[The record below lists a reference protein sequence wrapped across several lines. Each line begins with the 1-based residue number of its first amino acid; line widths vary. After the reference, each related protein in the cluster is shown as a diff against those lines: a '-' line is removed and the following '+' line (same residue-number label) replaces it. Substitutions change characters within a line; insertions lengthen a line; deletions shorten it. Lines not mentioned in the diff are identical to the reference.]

1 MPKSVHM
8 EFMRAEEAL
17 LFAEMLVYKARG
29 SVLQESVNF
38 GAPMDRSGPLC
49 TEIRSIL
56 SPGGQRIRY
65 FAQIGRLWSLC
76 GHRIRY
82 CTIITD

>member
-38 GAPMDRSGPLC
+38 GAPMDRSGPAM
-49 TEIRSIL
+49 
-56 SPGGQRIRY
+56 Y
-65 FAQIGRLWSLC
+65 
-76 GHRIRY
+76 
-82 CTIITD
+82 

>member
-38 GAPMDRSGPLC
+38 WG
-49 TEIRSIL
+49 TY
-56 SPGGQRIRY
+56 GQKWPRY
-65 FAQIGRLWSLC
+65 VLKFA
-76 GHRIRY
+76 RY
-82 CTIITD
+82 